1 MTKPKLPEKAHK
13 PVIDVMRKIGYGLMN
28 DNETFYELGME
39 LEPRSGVTF
48 SMTQAYVIAKA
59 INLIKEAV

>member
-1 MTKPKLPEKAHK
+1 MPDNKKTEEAHK
-13 PVIDVMRKIGYGLMN
+13 PVIEVMRKIGYGLMT

-39 LEPRSGVTF
+39 LEPRSGITF
-48 SMTQAYVIAKA
+48 SMRQAYVIARA